1 VPGLGHET
9 MSSENRRYDLILVL
23 STEAEDD
30 RRATIVSDVEAQITA
45 AGGEV
50 SRNDG
55 WHLRPLAFEIAHQK
69 EGEYHLLQFTA
80 PTSVLES
87 LSHNLRIDDAVLRF
101 RVIREIPGTPP
112 APDGAP
118 PVVAGNPAPTPVAA
132 AAAPSAS
139 DED

>member
-1 VPGLGHET
+1 MP
-9 MSSENRRYDLILVL
+9 SEIRRYDLVLVI
-23 STEAEDD
+23 SPTAEDD
-30 RRATIVSDVEAQITA
+30 RRAKIVADAEAQIVG

-50 SRNDG
+50 SRNDD
-55 WHLRPLAFEIAHQK
+55 WQLRPLAFEIAHEK

-101 RVIREIPGTPP
+101 RIIREIPGTPA
-112 APDGAP
+112 APESAP
-118 PVVAGNPAPTPVAA
+118 PIVAGTPVPAAA
-132 AAAPSAS
+132 AAAPAAEAPAAA